1 MTDEDEDALL
11 EFAHLMYICQF
22 FITIVNWDVNRGF
35 GIFPAAD
42 RELVNQSD
50 AYSKGAHNPVER
62 LDNARMSQDDED
74 ALAPYGAFVV
84 IGSMAS
90 MVYSAIFGGLDSVP
104 IKTKE
109 MDGKIKRTPSG
120 AELSATLGLTV
131 KKSLGLDNKSRKVK
145 IRGLI

>member
-1 MTDEDEDALL
+1 MEPSSGPAVRRPAQRLAALWT
-11 EFAHLMYICQF
+11 AVAKRC
-22 FITIVNWDVNRGF
+22 G
-35 GIFPAAD
+35 
-42 RELVNQSD
+42 LVQ
-50 AYSKGAHNPVER
+50 
-62 LDNARMSQDDED
+62 
-74 ALAPYGAFVV
+74 
-84 IGSMAS
+84 
-90 MVYSAIFGGLDSVP
+90 VP